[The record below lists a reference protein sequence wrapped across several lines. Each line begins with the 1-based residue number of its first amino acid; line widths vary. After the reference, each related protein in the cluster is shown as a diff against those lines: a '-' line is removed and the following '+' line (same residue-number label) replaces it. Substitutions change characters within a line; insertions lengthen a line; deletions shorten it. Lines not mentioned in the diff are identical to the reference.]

1 MAAHTPFHDRDGWV
15 WMDGEFVPQR
25 DAKVS
30 VLTHAMHYASAVF
43 EGERAYEG
51 EIFKSSEHSERLIK
65 SARILGFEPPASADE
80 IDKAKRD
87 LIAKMGFSDCY
98 IRVLSWRG
106 SEQLSVA
113 AQQNT
118 IHIAAACWQWGDYF
132 ADKMKGIRLMIA
144 PWRRPAPDTAPCN
157 SKAAGLYMI
166 CTLSK
171 HAAENSGFNDALMMD
186 WRGQIA
192 EATGANVFFVRD
204 GVLHT
209 PTPDCFLDGITRRT
223 VIALAKQR
231 GIEVIERAI
240 FPNELATFQEC
251 FLTGSAA
258 EVTPVR
264 EIAGLSYKPGRI
276 SETMLNDYGG
286 LVRRKN
292 AA

>member
-1 MAAHTPFHDRDGWV
+1 MAATPFHDRDGWV
-15 WMDGEFVPQR
+15 WFDGEFVPQR
-25 DAKVS
+25 EAKVS

-43 EGERAYEG
+43 EGERAYDG
-51 EIFKSSEHSERLIK
+51 EVFKSREHSDRLIK
-65 SARILGFEPPASADE
+65 SGRILGFDVPASVEE

-87 LIAKMGFSDCY
+87 LISKMGFSDCY
-98 IRVLSWRG
+98 IRALSWRG

-113 AQQNT
+113 AQQNA
-118 IHIAAACWQWGDYF
+118 IHLAIAAWQWGDYF

-171 HAAENSGFNDALMMD
+171 HAAENAGFNDALMMD

-204 GVLHT
+204 GALHT
-209 PTPDCFLDGITRRT
+209 PKPDCFLDGITRKT
-223 VIALAKQR
+223 IIALAERR
-231 GIEVIERAI
+231 GIEVVERAM
-240 FPNELATFQEC
+240 FPNELATFTEC

-258 EVTPVR
+258 EITPIR
-264 EIAGLSYKPGRI
+264 EIAGLMYKPGRI
-276 SETMLNDYGG
+276 TEMMMGDYAG

>member
-1 MAAHTPFHDRDGWV
+1 MAATPFHDRDGWV
-15 WMDGEFVPQR
+15 WFNGEFVPQR

-30 VLTHAMHYASAVF
+30 VFTHAMHYASAVF
-43 EGERAYEG
+43 EGERAYDG
-51 EIFKSSEHSERLIK
+51 EIFKSHEHSERLVK
-65 SARILGFEPPASADE
+65 SARILGFDVGANADE

-98 IRVLSWRG
+98 VRALSWRG

-113 AQQNT
+113 AQQNA
-118 IHIAAACWQWGDYF
+118 IHLAIACWQWGDYF

-171 HAAENSGFNDALMMD
+171 HAAENAGFNDALMMD

-192 EATGANVFFVRD
+192 EATGANVFFIRD
-204 GVLHT
+204 GELHT
-209 PTPDCFLDGITRRT
+209 PKPDCFLDGITRRT
-223 VIALAKQR
+223 VMDLARRR
-231 GIEVIERAI
+231 GLEVIERAM
-240 FPNELATFQEC
+240 FPNELATFTEC

-258 EVTPVR
+258 EITPVR
-264 EIAGLSYKPGRI
+264 EIAGLMYKPGRI
-276 SETMLNDYGG
+276 SEMMINDYAG